1 MNKVA
6 TRQAS
11 SRAPKLA
18 PKPASRQRGPQQRAE
33 ETREALL
40 TTGLHMFT
48 TQSYDGVSVRALELE
63 ADVQRGAV
71 AYHFQSKEGLW
82 KAVVGYILD
91 RFTNHLGPLEPVL
104 KDLDEEARLRAVITA
119 FVRFSAETPELN
131 RLIIQEGREESW
143 RLDYLIATFIKD
155 RFEWMEEMLGLLAD
169 PHTYYMSIGAAT
181 LVFDIEHECRALF
194 GVDPTTDEFIKEH
207 AARVADML
215 VYLRRKEAG
224 ESHDR

>member
-131 RLIIQEGREESW
+131 RLIIQEGREPSW

-155 RFEWMEEMLGLLAD
+155 RFEWVEEMLGLLAD

-181 LVFDIEHECRALF
+181 LVFDVEYECRALF

-207 AARVADML
+207 ATRVADML
-215 VYLRRKEAG
+215 VYLRRKETG